1 MYCHLYTDQTWM
13 YIVSF
18 KQVRNRFQSWSFM
31 WIVRNEVW
39 GHLKSK
45 MATMLTG
52 LPDGA
57 IHKFMDGLMDADL
70 KWHIF
75 FVFII
80 HFNCTRIKEK
90 NYAPHFPT
98 FWSAKPAVCFSSTW
112 FFLSIRYFVFSF
124 IFVHLHTLEW
134 NNLSYIRLCTL
145 CTYSVQK
152 TWLYECIAISR
163 ERLAREVLVCSICRP
178 IGA

>member
-1 MYCHLYTDQTWM
+1 MPFIYRHECILWALSKCE
-13 YIVSF
+13 IVF
-18 KQVRNRFQSWSFM
+18 NRDLLCGSCGM
-31 WIVRNEVW
+31 KC
-39 GHLKSK
+39 GATL

-57 IHKFMDGLMDADL
+57 IHKMDGLMDL
-70 KWHIF
+70 KCHIF
-75 FVFII
+75 FVLII
-80 HFNCTRIKEK
+80 HFNWTRIKEK

-152 TWLYECIAISR
+152 THDYMNVLQFRVKGWHARCLYAASV
-163 ERLAREVLVCSICRP
+163 VLLVLKR
-178 IGA
+178 